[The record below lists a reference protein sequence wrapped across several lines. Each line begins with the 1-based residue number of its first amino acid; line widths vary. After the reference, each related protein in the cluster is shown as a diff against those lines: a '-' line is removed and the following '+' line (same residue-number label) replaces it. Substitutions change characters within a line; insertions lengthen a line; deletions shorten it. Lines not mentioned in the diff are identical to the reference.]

1 MTMYTIASGASH
13 GLRYVKETTPGTTP
27 TSPTMIELNHN
38 SCSLT
43 LTRDTF
49 TSNALRSD
57 RQIPFHRTGVDK
69 IAGDIAFD
77 FGAAEFDP
85 FLEAALAGNWTANV
99 LKAGVAAHSF
109 TFERAFTNISQ
120 YAKYVGCFVNQLS
133 LSVKPG
139 QMVTGTFSIVGLE
152 GERGGT
158 PLSVSPTAAGE
169 SNPFDSFTGSL
180 KIDDT
185 AIAVVTG
192 IDLTL
197 ANGIEPQYAIFDRQ
211 ACAVNWGRSTLTGTL
226 SAFYTD
232 GNLVDDFINDSRVKL
247 EFTLERGDYGYTF
260 LIPNVTLT
268 GADDSAQS
276 EGPIALNLPWSA
288 ALDKTSG
295 TNFQITRTV
304 PAEPGA

>member
-1 MTMYTIASGASH
+1 MYTIASGAKH

-69 IAGDIAFD
+69 IAGDIAFE
-77 FGAAEFDP
+77 FGAKEYDV
-85 FLEAALAGNWTANV
+85 FLEAALAGNWTENV
-99 LKAGVAAHSF
+99 LKAGVAAHAF
-109 TFERAFTNISQ
+109 TFERAFVNINQ
-120 YAKYVGCFVNQLS
+120 YAVYTGCFVNQFS
-133 LSVKPG
+133 LSVKPNE
-139 QMVTGTFSIVGLE
+139 MVGGTFSIVGLE
-152 GERGGT
+152 GTRGGT
-158 PLSVSPTAAGE
+158 PLSVSPTAAE
-169 SNPFDSFTGSL
+169 ENNPFDSFTGNL
-180 KIDDT
+180 KIDDVS
-185 AIAVVTG
+185 IAVVTG

-211 ACAVNWGRSTLTGTL
+211 ACAVSWGRSTLTGTL

-232 GNLVDDFINDSRVKL
+232 GNLDDDFINDSRVKL
-247 EFTLERGDYGYTF
+247 EFTLTRGDYGYTF

-276 EGPIALNLPWSA
+276 EGPIALNIPWSA

-304 PAEPGA
+304 PAVPGP